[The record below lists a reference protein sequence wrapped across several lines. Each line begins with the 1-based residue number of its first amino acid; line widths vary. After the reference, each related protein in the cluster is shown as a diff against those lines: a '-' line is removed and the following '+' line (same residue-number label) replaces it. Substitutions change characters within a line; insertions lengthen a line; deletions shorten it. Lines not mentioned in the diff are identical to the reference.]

1 MCLQNTL
8 KNNIDQSNMP
18 VTLSDGNIGM
28 WNKWTDRL
36 NTWTSKG
43 AKVKIQ
49 NFAMH
54 TNLYY
59 GEQEF
64 LTEEIFDGHRQAFT
78 STAKRGD

>member
-1 MCLQNTL
+1 
-8 KNNIDQSNMP
+8 MP
-18 VTLSDGNIGM
+18 ITLSDGNIGM

-36 NTWTSKG
+36 NTWISKG
-43 AKVKIQ
+43 AKIKIQ

-64 LTEEIFDGHRQAFT
+64 LTKEIFDGHRQAFT